1 MFYSSSIL
9 DDYRLYQYR
18 TYIFRII
25 LIFLIV
31 VQYNIKRRSLICPKI
46 KDSSQGGLF
55 LERANTSK
63 QKYIVLGILFL
74 TWIVNYLD
82 KLSMNVAIIP
92 ISEEFSLNET
102 QAGLII
108 SVFFMSYA
116 VMQLVGG
123 YFSDKYGARKMILIS
138 VVLWS
143 IFTILTGFAWSFI
156 SLILIRLLF
165 GIGEGSFPSAST
177 LAIADN
183 FHKSERGRAK
193 STLTAATTVG
203 SMISA
208 IIAAA
213 LITSMGW
220 RNLFFVFGILG
231 LFLTI
236 ALYFL
241 LKPNGQYSKDK
252 SSGASPKVPLKKLLK
267 MPMLWQLMLM
277 YFGVSIVN
285 WGLTSWMPTY
295 MVKEKHLDMVSMGA
309 LTVIPALAALLAV
322 ILTGWLIDKFAVGK
336 EKYLIMVGALIAGIS
351 LFLMTGASSIA
362 MIVTCQAFTLAGCL
376 FATTTILT
384 LPLKYFSHDVIGT
397 ATGFM
402 YFGGQLAGAISPS
415 VMGFIISL
423 FNGSY
428 SAAFMFLMVMVII
441 PIITALT
448 LQTKNKI
455 SLT

>member
-1 MFYSSSIL
+1 MEKS
-9 DDYRLYQYR
+9 
-18 TYIFRII
+18 T
-25 LIFLIV
+25 V
-31 VQYNIKRRSLICPKI
+31 
-46 KDSSQGGLF
+46 
-55 LERANTSK
+55 SK
-63 QKYIVLGILFL
+63 QKYIILGILFF

-92 ISEEFSLNET
+92 IAEEFHLNET
-102 QAGLII
+102 QAGLVI

-123 YFSDKYGARKMILIS
+123 FLSDKYGARSMILIS

-143 IFTILTGFAWSFI
+143 IFTIMTGFAWSFI
-156 SLILIRLLF
+156 SLIVIRLLF
-165 GIGEGSFPSAST
+165 GIGEGSFPAASS

-183 FHKSERGRAK
+183 FPKAERGRAK

-208 IIAAA
+208 IVAAA
-213 LITSMGW
+213 LIMSIGW
-220 RNLFFVFGILG
+220 RNLFFIFGTLG
-231 LFLTI
+231 FFLTI

-241 LKPNGQYSKDK
+241 LKPNTQYRENTQTVKT
-252 SSGASPKVPLKKLLK
+252 KVPLKKLLK

-295 MVKEKHLDMVSMGA
+295 MVKAKHLDMVAMGA
-309 LTVIPALAALLAV
+309 VSIIPALAALVAV
-322 ILTGWLIDKFAVGK
+322 VLTGWLIDKHAVGK
-336 EKYLIMVGALIAGIS
+336 EKYLIMGGAFIAGIS
-351 LFLMTGASSIA
+351 LFFMTNASSIV
-362 MIVTCQAFTLAGCL
+362 MVVLLQSITTAGCL

-402 YFGGQLAGAISPS
+402 YFGGQMAGAISPS
-415 VMGFIISL
+415 VMGFVITL

-428 SAAFMFLMVMVII
+428 SAAFLFLMVMIII
-441 PIITALT
+441 PIVTAMTLRTKNEALT
-448 LQTKNKI
+448 NI
-455 SLT
+455 SVQ

>member
-1 MFYSSSIL
+1 MEKSN
-9 DDYRLYQYR
+9 
-18 TYIFRII
+18 
-25 LIFLIV
+25 V
-31 VQYNIKRRSLICPKI
+31 
-46 KDSSQGGLF
+46 
-55 LERANTSK
+55 SK
-63 QKYIVLGILFL
+63 QKYIILGILFF

-92 ISEEFSLNET
+92 IAEEFQLNET
-102 QAGLII
+102 QEGLII

-123 YFSDKYGARKMILIS
+123 FISDKYGARRMILIS

-143 IFTILTGFAWSFI
+143 IFTIMTGFAWSFI
-156 SLILIRLLF
+156 SLIAIRLLF
-165 GIGEGSFPSAST
+165 GIGEGSFPAASS

-183 FHKSERGRAK
+183 FPKAERGRAK

-208 IIAAA
+208 IVAAA
-213 LITSMGW
+213 LITSIGW
-220 RNLFFVFGILG
+220 RNLFFIFGTLG
-231 LFLTI
+231 FFLTI

-241 LKPNGQYSKDK
+241 LKPNVQYSENTQTVKT
-252 SSGASPKVPLKKLLK
+252 KVPLKKLLK

-295 MVKEKHLDMVSMGA
+295 MVKVKHLDMVAMGA
-309 LTVIPALAALLAV
+309 LSIIPALAALVAV
-322 ILTGWLIDKFAVGK
+322 VLTGWLIDKHAVGK
-336 EKYLIMVGALIAGIS
+336 EKYLIMVGAFIAGIS
-351 LFLMTGASSIA
+351 LFFMTYASSIV
-362 MIVTCQAFTLAGCL
+362 MVVAFQSLTTAGCL

-402 YFGGQLAGAISPS
+402 YFGGQMAGAISPS
-415 VMGFIISL
+415 VMGFVITL

-428 SAAFMFLMVMVII
+428 SAAFLFLMVMIII
-441 PIITALT
+441 PIVTAITLRTKNEALT
-448 LQTKNKI
+448 TI
-455 SLT
+455 SI

>member
-1 MFYSSSIL
+1 MEKS
-9 DDYRLYQYR
+9 
-18 TYIFRII
+18 T
-25 LIFLIV
+25 V
-31 VQYNIKRRSLICPKI
+31 
-46 KDSSQGGLF
+46 
-55 LERANTSK
+55 SK
-63 QKYIVLGILFL
+63 QKYIILGILFF

-92 ISEEFSLNET
+92 IAEEFHLNET
-102 QAGLII
+102 QAGLVI

-123 YFSDKYGARKMILIS
+123 FLSDKYGARSMILIS

-143 IFTILTGFAWSFI
+143 IFTIMTGFAWSFI
-156 SLILIRLLF
+156 SLIAIRLLF
-165 GIGEGSFPSAST
+165 GIGEGSFPAASS

-183 FHKSERGRAK
+183 FPKAERGRAK

-208 IIAAA
+208 IVAAA
-213 LITSMGW
+213 LIMSIGW
-220 RNLFFVFGILG
+220 RNLFFIFGTLG
-231 LFLTI
+231 FFLTI

-241 LKPNGQYSKDK
+241 LKPNTQYRENTQTVKT
-252 SSGASPKVPLKKLLK
+252 KVPLKKLLK

-295 MVKEKHLDMVSMGA
+295 MVKAKHLDMVAMGA
-309 LTVIPALAALLAV
+309 VSIIPALAALVAV
-322 ILTGWLIDKFAVGK
+322 VLTGWLIDKHAVGK
-336 EKYLIMVGALIAGIS
+336 EKYLIMGGAFIAGIS
-351 LFLMTGASSIA
+351 LFFMTNASSIV
-362 MIVTCQAFTLAGCL
+362 MVVLFQSFTTAGCL

-402 YFGGQLAGAISPS
+402 YFGGQMAGAISPS
-415 VMGFIISL
+415 VMGFVITL

-428 SAAFMFLMVMVII
+428 SAAFLFLMVMIII
-441 PIITALT
+441 PIVTAMTLHTKNEALT
-448 LQTKNKI
+448 NI
-455 SLT
+455 SVQ

>member
-1 MFYSSSIL
+1 MEKSN
-9 DDYRLYQYR
+9 
-18 TYIFRII
+18 
-25 LIFLIV
+25 V
-31 VQYNIKRRSLICPKI
+31 
-46 KDSSQGGLF
+46 
-55 LERANTSK
+55 SK
-63 QKYIVLGILFL
+63 QKYIILGILFF

-92 ISEEFSLNET
+92 IAEEFQLNET

-123 YFSDKYGARKMILIS
+123 FLSDKYGARRMILIS

-143 IFTILTGFAWSFI
+143 IFTIMTGFAWSFI
-156 SLILIRLLF
+156 SLIAIRLLF
-165 GIGEGSFPSAST
+165 GIGEGSFPAASS

-183 FHKSERGRAK
+183 FPKAERGRAK

-208 IIAAA
+208 IVAAA
-213 LITSMGW
+213 LITSIGW
-220 RNLFFVFGILG
+220 RNLFFIFGTLG
-231 LFLTI
+231 FFLTI

-241 LKPNGQYSKDK
+241 LKPNVQYSENTQTVKT
-252 SSGASPKVPLKKLLK
+252 KVPLKKLLK

-295 MVKEKHLDMVSMGA
+295 MVKVKHLDMVAMGA
-309 LTVIPALAALLAV
+309 LSIIPALAALVAV
-322 ILTGWLIDKFAVGK
+322 VLTGWLIDKHAVGK
-336 EKYLIMVGALIAGIS
+336 EKYLIMVGAFIAGIS
-351 LFLMTGASSIA
+351 LFFMTYASSIV
-362 MIVTCQAFTLAGCL
+362 MVVTFQSLTTAGCL

-402 YFGGQLAGAISPS
+402 YFGGQMAGAISPS
-415 VMGFIISL
+415 VMGFVITL

-428 SAAFMFLMVMVII
+428 SAAFLFLMVMIII
-441 PIITALT
+441 PIVTAITLRTKNEALT
-448 LQTKNKI
+448 TI
-455 SLT
+455 SI

>member
-1 MFYSSSIL
+1 
-9 DDYRLYQYR
+9 
-18 TYIFRII
+18 
-25 LIFLIV
+25 
-31 VQYNIKRRSLICPKI
+31 
-46 KDSSQGGLF
+46 
-55 LERANTSK
+55 LEKSNVSK
-63 QKYIVLGILFL
+63 QKYIILGILFF

-92 ISEEFSLNET
+92 IAEEFQLNET

-123 YFSDKYGARKMILIS
+123 FLSDKYGARRMILIS

-143 IFTILTGFAWSFI
+143 IFTIMTGFAWSFI
-156 SLILIRLLF
+156 SLIAIRLLF
-165 GIGEGSFPSAST
+165 GIGEGSFPAASS

-183 FHKSERGRAK
+183 FPKAERGRAK

-208 IIAAA
+208 IVAAA
-213 LITSMGW
+213 LITSIGW
-220 RNLFFVFGILG
+220 RNLFFIFGTLG
-231 LFLTI
+231 FFLTI

-241 LKPNGQYSKDK
+241 LKPNVQYSENTQTVKT
-252 SSGASPKVPLKKLLK
+252 KVPLKKLLK

-295 MVKEKHLDMVSMGA
+295 MVKVKHLDMVAMGA
-309 LTVIPALAALLAV
+309 LSIIPALAALVAV
-322 ILTGWLIDKFAVGK
+322 VLTGWLIDKHAVGK
-336 EKYLIMVGALIAGIS
+336 EKYLIMVGAFIAGIS
-351 LFLMTGASSIA
+351 LFFMTYASSIV
-362 MIVTCQAFTLAGCL
+362 MVVTFQSLTTAGCL

-402 YFGGQLAGAISPS
+402 YFGGQMAGAISPS
-415 VMGFIISL
+415 VMGFVITL

-428 SAAFMFLMVMVII
+428 SAAFLFLMVMIII
-441 PIITALT
+441 PIVTAITLRTKNEALT
-448 LQTKNKI
+448 TI
-455 SLT
+455 SI

>member
-1 MFYSSSIL
+1 
-9 DDYRLYQYR
+9 
-18 TYIFRII
+18 
-25 LIFLIV
+25 
-31 VQYNIKRRSLICPKI
+31 
-46 KDSSQGGLF
+46 
-55 LERANTSK
+55 LEKSTVSK
-63 QKYIVLGILFL
+63 QKYIILGILFF

-92 ISEEFSLNET
+92 IAEEFHLNET
-102 QAGLII
+102 QAGLVI

-123 YFSDKYGARKMILIS
+123 FLSDKYGARSMILIS

-143 IFTILTGFAWSFI
+143 IFTIMTGFAWSFI
-156 SLILIRLLF
+156 SLIAIRLLF
-165 GIGEGSFPSAST
+165 GIGEGSFPAASS

-183 FHKSERGRAK
+183 FPKAERGRAK

-208 IIAAA
+208 IVAAA
-213 LITSMGW
+213 LIMSIGW
-220 RNLFFVFGILG
+220 RNLFFIFGTLG
-231 LFLTI
+231 FFLTI

-241 LKPNGQYSKDK
+241 LKPNTQYRENTQTVK
-252 SSGASPKVPLKKLLK
+252 AKVPLKKLLK

-295 MVKEKHLDMVSMGA
+295 MVKVKHLDMVAMGA
-309 LTVIPALAALLAV
+309 VSIIPALAALVAV
-322 ILTGWLIDKFAVGK
+322 VLTGWLIDKHAVGK
-336 EKYLIMVGALIAGIS
+336 EKYLIMGGAFIAGIS
-351 LFLMTGASSIA
+351 LFFMTNASSIV
-362 MIVTCQAFTLAGCL
+362 MVVLFQSFTTAGCL

-402 YFGGQLAGAISPS
+402 YFGGQMAGAISPS
-415 VMGFIISL
+415 VMGFVITL

-428 SAAFMFLMVMVII
+428 SAAFLFLMVMIII
-441 PIITALT
+441 PIVTAITLRTKNEALT
-448 LQTKNKI
+448 NI
-455 SLT
+455 SVQ

>member
-1 MFYSSSIL
+1 MEKS
-9 DDYRLYQYR
+9 
-18 TYIFRII
+18 T
-25 LIFLIV
+25 V
-31 VQYNIKRRSLICPKI
+31 
-46 KDSSQGGLF
+46 
-55 LERANTSK
+55 SK
-63 QKYIVLGILFL
+63 QKYIILGILFF

-92 ISEEFSLNET
+92 IAEEFHLNET
-102 QAGLII
+102 QAGLVI

-123 YFSDKYGARKMILIS
+123 FLSDKYGARSMILIS

-143 IFTILTGFAWSFI
+143 IFTIMTGFAWSFI
-156 SLILIRLLF
+156 SLIAIRLLF
-165 GIGEGSFPSAST
+165 GIGEGSFPAASS

-183 FHKSERGRAK
+183 FPKAERGRAK

-208 IIAAA
+208 IVAAA
-213 LITSMGW
+213 LIMSIGW
-220 RNLFFVFGILG
+220 RNLFFIFGTLG
-231 LFLTI
+231 FFLTI

-241 LKPNGQYSKDK
+241 LKPNTQYRENTQTVKT
-252 SSGASPKVPLKKLLK
+252 KVPLKKLLK

-295 MVKEKHLDMVSMGA
+295 MVKAKHLDMVAMGA
-309 LTVIPALAALLAV
+309 VSIIPALAALVAV
-322 ILTGWLIDKFAVGK
+322 VLTGWLIDKHAVGK
-336 EKYLIMVGALIAGIS
+336 EKYLIMGGAFIAGIS
-351 LFLMTGASSIA
+351 LFFMTNASSIV
-362 MIVTCQAFTLAGCL
+362 MVVLFQSITTAGCL

-402 YFGGQLAGAISPS
+402 YFGGQMAGAISPS
-415 VMGFIISL
+415 VMGFVITL

-428 SAAFMFLMVMVII
+428 SAAFLFLMVMIII
-441 PIITALT
+441 PIVTAMTLHTKNEALT
-448 LQTKNKI
+448 NI
-455 SLT
+455 SVQ

>member
-1 MFYSSSIL
+1 
-9 DDYRLYQYR
+9 
-18 TYIFRII
+18 
-25 LIFLIV
+25 
-31 VQYNIKRRSLICPKI
+31 
-46 KDSSQGGLF
+46 LF
-55 LERANTSK
+55 
-63 QKYIVLGILFL
+63 F

-92 ISEEFSLNET
+92 IAEEFQLNET

-123 YFSDKYGARKMILIS
+123 FLSDKYGARRMILIS

-143 IFTILTGFAWSFI
+143 IFTIMTGFAWSFI
-156 SLILIRLLF
+156 SLIAIRLLF
-165 GIGEGSFPSAST
+165 GIGEGSFPAASS

-183 FHKSERGRAK
+183 FPKAERGRAK

-208 IIAAA
+208 IVAAA
-213 LITSMGW
+213 LITSIGW
-220 RNLFFVFGILG
+220 RNLFFIFGTLG
-231 LFLTI
+231 FFLTI

-241 LKPNGQYSKDK
+241 LKPNVQYSENTQTVKT
-252 SSGASPKVPLKKLLK
+252 KVPLKKLLK

-295 MVKEKHLDMVSMGA
+295 MVKVKHLDMVAMGA
-309 LTVIPALAALLAV
+309 LSIIPALAALVAV
-322 ILTGWLIDKFAVGK
+322 VLTGWLIDKHAVGK
-336 EKYLIMVGALIAGIS
+336 EKYLIMVGAFIAGIS
-351 LFLMTGASSIA
+351 LFFMTYASSIV
-362 MIVTCQAFTLAGCL
+362 MVVTFQSLTTAGCL

-402 YFGGQLAGAISPS
+402 YFGGQMAGAISPS
-415 VMGFIISL
+415 VMGFVITL

-428 SAAFMFLMVMVII
+428 SAAFLFLMVMIII
-441 PIITALT
+441 PIVTAITLRTKNEALT
-448 LQTKNKI
+448 TI
-455 SLT
+455 SI

>member
-1 MFYSSSIL
+1 MEKS
-9 DDYRLYQYR
+9 
-18 TYIFRII
+18 T
-25 LIFLIV
+25 V
-31 VQYNIKRRSLICPKI
+31 
-46 KDSSQGGLF
+46 
-55 LERANTSK
+55 SK
-63 QKYIVLGILFL
+63 QKYIILGILFF

-92 ISEEFSLNET
+92 IAEEFHLNET
-102 QAGLII
+102 QAGLVI

-123 YFSDKYGARKMILIS
+123 FLSDKYGARSMILIS

-143 IFTILTGFAWSFI
+143 IFTIMTGFAWSFI
-156 SLILIRLLF
+156 SLIAIRLLF
-165 GIGEGSFPSAST
+165 GIGEGSFPAASS

-183 FHKSERGRAK
+183 FPKAERGRAK

-208 IIAAA
+208 IVAAA
-213 LITSMGW
+213 LIMSIGW
-220 RNLFFVFGILG
+220 RNLFFIFGTLG
-231 LFLTI
+231 FFLTI

-241 LKPNGQYSKDK
+241 LKPNTQYRENTQTVK
-252 SSGASPKVPLKKLLK
+252 AKVPLKKLLK

-295 MVKEKHLDMVSMGA
+295 MVKVKHLDMVAMGA
-309 LTVIPALAALLAV
+309 VSIIPALAALVAV
-322 ILTGWLIDKFAVGK
+322 VLTGWLIDKHAVGK
-336 EKYLIMVGALIAGIS
+336 EKYLIMGGAFIAGIS
-351 LFLMTGASSIA
+351 LFFMTNASSIV
-362 MIVTCQAFTLAGCL
+362 MVVLFQSFTTAGCL

-402 YFGGQLAGAISPS
+402 YFGGQMAGAISPS
-415 VMGFIISL
+415 VMGFVITL

-428 SAAFMFLMVMVII
+428 SAAFLFLMVMIII
-441 PIITALT
+441 PIVTAMTLHTKNEALT
-448 LQTKNKI
+448 NI
-455 SLT
+455 SVQ

>member
-1 MFYSSSIL
+1 
-9 DDYRLYQYR
+9 
-18 TYIFRII
+18 
-25 LIFLIV
+25 
-31 VQYNIKRRSLICPKI
+31 
-46 KDSSQGGLF
+46 
-55 LERANTSK
+55 LEKSNVSK
-63 QKYIVLGILFL
+63 QKYIILGILFF

-92 ISEEFSLNET
+92 IAEEFQLNET

-123 YFSDKYGARKMILIS
+123 FLSDKYGARRMILIS

-143 IFTILTGFAWSFI
+143 IFTIMTGFAWSFI
-156 SLILIRLLF
+156 SLIAIRLLF
-165 GIGEGSFPSAST
+165 GIGEGSFPAASS

-183 FHKSERGRAK
+183 FPKAERGRAK

-208 IIAAA
+208 IVAAA
-213 LITSMGW
+213 LIMSIGW
-220 RNLFFVFGILG
+220 RNLFFIFGTLG
-231 LFLTI
+231 FFLTI

-241 LKPNGQYSKDK
+241 LKPNAQYSENTQTVKT
-252 SSGASPKVPLKKLLK
+252 KVPLKKLLK

-295 MVKEKHLDMVSMGA
+295 MVKVKHLDMVAMGA
-309 LTVIPALAALLAV
+309 LSIIPALAALVAV
-322 ILTGWLIDKFAVGK
+322 VLTGWLIDKHAVGK
-336 EKYLIMVGALIAGIS
+336 EKYLIMVGAFIAGIS
-351 LFLMTGASSIA
+351 LFFMTYASSIV
-362 MIVTCQAFTLAGCL
+362 MVVTFQSLTTAGCL

-402 YFGGQLAGAISPS
+402 YFGGQMAGAISPS
-415 VMGFIISL
+415 VMGFVITL

-428 SAAFMFLMVMVII
+428 SAAFLFLMVMIII
-441 PIITALT
+441 PIVTAITLRTKNEALT
-448 LQTKNKI
+448 TI
-455 SLT
+455 SI